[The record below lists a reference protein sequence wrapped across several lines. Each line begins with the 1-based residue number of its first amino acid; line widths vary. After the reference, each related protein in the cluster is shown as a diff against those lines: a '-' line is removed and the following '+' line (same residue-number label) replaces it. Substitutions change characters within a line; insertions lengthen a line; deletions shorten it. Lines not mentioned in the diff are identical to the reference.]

1 MSDVI
6 MENTVKLYEKDAYC
20 RSFAAKVVSCT
31 ANENGYDIVL
41 DQSAF
46 FPEGGG
52 QKGDTGRL
60 GDAVVTDTQ
69 IVGDVIV
76 HKTDK
81 PFETGCEVCGEIN
94 WNIRFDRM
102 QNHSAEHIVSGV
114 AYSRFGCSNVGFH
127 LGDDCMI
134 VDFDKKLSA
143 EDIAEI
149 ELASNKA
156 VFDNIEII
164 AIYPTKEE
172 IPTLQ
177 YRSKLDIEENLRL
190 IRIGDV
196 DCCACCAPHVAK
208 TGEIGLV
215 KITSFAPYKSGT
227 RIEIAAGYRALADYT
242 LLNNENKTIMK
253 MLSAPRD
260 KTAEFVS
267 RQLEQISA
275 VTKEKQSLVRE
286 LAIARLSVTKVGS
299 NGYSFCE
306 NCSFD
311 DLRYCSNT
319 LAEQNIVMCV
329 LLSETSENEY
339 IYVISSKEL
348 EVTSTVKQL
357 NAAFSGKGGGKP
369 NYAQGKLSGSR
380 NEIEAMLAELLK

>member
-1 MSDVI
+1 

-20 RSFAAKVVSCT
+20 RSFTAKVISCT
-31 ANENGYDIVL
+31 ANENGYDVVL
-41 DQSAF
+41 EQSAF

-52 QKGDTGRL
+52 QKGDNGRL

-81 PFETGCEVCGEIN
+81 PIEVGSEVCGEID
-94 WNIRFDRM
+94 WDVRFDRM

-114 AYSRFGCSNVGFH
+114 ACSLYGCSNVGFH
-127 LGDDCMI
+127 LGDDCMM

-143 EDIAEI
+143 EDIAKI

-190 IRIGDV
+190 IQIGDV

-208 TGEIGLV
+208 TGEIGLI
-215 KITSFAPYKSGT
+215 KITSFAPYKNGT

-267 RQLEQISA
+267 RQLEQIST
-275 VTKEKQSLVRE
+275 VSREKQSLVRE
-286 LAIARLSVTKVGS
+286 LAIARLSVTRVGD

-306 NCSFD
+306 KCSFD

-319 LAEQNIVMCV
+319 LAEQNIAMCV
-329 LLSETSENEY
+329 LLSETAENEY
-339 IYVISSKEL
+339 IYVVSSKET
-348 EVTSTVKQL
+348 EVTSTVNQL